1 MDTPS
6 LLQHFRT
13 HDTPLVLSRGGDLAW
28 DDAELHRSAGDIE
41 GYALLA
47 LVPGALPWQRARVL
61 LRTLAESRDGL
72 DDRARATLAKV
83 TRALLFGLPP
93 EHVITVLLAL
103 RRLRANHKHVTRAAL
118 AFVLE
123 HPDAGELIEARRPAL
138 VDCFEHALG
147 KATARACARL
157 VRAGDT
163 GSGYLRR
170 ALLRFTSD
178 PATAIERVRALY
190 APGTHGAIAPQEP
203 PAPLD
208 PVREHTPIVTPTN
221 RGDIAATL
229 VHLYRGGPAAELR
242 PALAGYVAEATRGLP
257 RLPANVAMV
266 LDTSG
271 SMRGYGEREWAVMS
285 QAVALQLVLDR
296 VCDRLTVIETGDADA
311 RGPDPVAGA
320 AARGLDL
327 AAGAGAGPGGGGGGG
342 EPRPVGATDL
352 ASGLL
357 DALESRPDLVVV
369 VTDGYENLL
378 PGDLARVAAALPRA
392 GITTPVLLC
401 QATFTRG
408 DDLTLRDPAPAL
420 PGRPFWH
427 QDDFAALLPWMF
439 AHCAPGPDW
448 IKAAMLARL
457 EGGGVT

>member
-1 MDTPS
+1 MDISP

-47 LVPGALPWQRARVL
+47 LVPGVLPWQRARVL
-61 LRTLAESRDGL
+61 LRTLADSQDGL
-72 DDRARATLAKV
+72 DDRTRAILAK
-83 TRALLFGLPP
+83 TTKALMFGLPP
-93 EHVITVLLAL
+93 AHVITVLLAL
-103 RRLRANHKHVTRAAL
+103 RRLRANHKHVTRAVL

-138 VDCFEHALG
+138 ADCFEHALG

-157 VRAGDT
+157 IAEGDT

-170 ALLRFTSD
+170 SLLRFTSD
-178 PATAIERVRALY
+178 PATAIEWVRALY
-190 APGTHGAIAPQEP
+190 APGTHGAVAPQEP

-208 PVREHTPIVTPTN
+208 PVGEHTPIVTPTN

-257 RLPANVAMV
+257 RLPGNVAMV

-285 QAVALQLVLDR
+285 QAVALRLVLDQ
-296 VCDRLTVIETGDADA
+296 VCDRLTVIETGNDAA
-311 RGPDPVAGA
+311 APGPAVGAGTHGPDAVAGA
-320 AARGLDL
+320 VA
-327 AAGAGAGPGGGGGGG
+327 G
-342 EPRPVGATDL
+342 EPRPAGATDL

-357 DALESRPDLVVV
+357 DALEGRPDLVVV

-378 PGDLARVAAALPRA
+378 PGDLARAVASLPRA
-392 GITTPVLLC
+392 GITTPVVLC

-408 DDLTLRDPAPAL
+408 DDLALRDPAPAL
-420 PGRPFWH
+420 PHQPFWH
-427 QDDFAALLPWMF
+427 QDDFAGLLPWTF
-439 AHCAPGPDW
+439 AHCAPGHDW
-448 IKAAMLARL
+448 IKAAMLTRL
-457 EGGGVT
+457 EGGRT